1 MMRAS
6 LATAPTSGDWPVRGW
21 MWAAVL
27 TVALLARLIV
37 VALAPRE
44 IPWIDGRQYDEIA
57 RSLYQHHGYGMQ
69 TGRPPGYPTL
79 IAAIYGLLG
88 PDLVRL
94 RIVEA
99 LLGTLSVGVL
109 GAVGASLFGGPA
121 GLLAAGMAAANP
133 VLVLLPSTQY
143 SENTLVLLITLGFAA
158 AFAAWRRGGLAR
170 WALAGALF
178 GLALLTRPN
187 TVTLL
192 PGLALGLALAL
203 RRERRHWVLPLLTA
217 GVAALLVISPWVIRN
232 QRVHHRWYFVATGG
246 GRQFWY
252 GNNPATTGATNSVTP
267 FTPGL
272 LSELVLLPD
281 EVVRERLLYQR
292 GMEFVRQHPGRA
304 TWLYAVKLG
313 NLFALYPET
322 ISRSTFLTPASR
334 LCGSIASAVI
344 FLGALLALTRLRRT
358 PALWPMVG
366 GIVTFAL
373 ANAVFFTVM
382 RYRMAFEPCLLWMAG
397 LGWATTL
404 WRRGV
409 SPSNDNGPA

>member
-1 MMRAS
+1 MTRTS
-6 LATAPTSGDWPVRGW
+6 LATAPASGGRPVRGW

-27 TVALLARLIV
+27 AVALLARLVIV
-37 VALAPRE
+37 AVTPRE
-44 IPWIDGRQYDEIA
+44 IQWSDGREYDEIA
-57 RSLYQHHGYGMQ
+57 RSIYQHHGYGMQ
-69 TGRPPGYPTL
+69 TARPPGYPTL
-79 IAAIYGLLG
+79 IAAVYGLLG

-94 RIVEA
+94 RVVEA

-121 GLLAAGMAAANP
+121 GLLAAAMAAMNP
-133 VLVLLPSTQY
+133 VLALLPSTQY
-143 SENTLVLLITLGFAA
+143 SENTLVLLVTLGFAA

-178 GLALLTRPN
+178 GLVLLTRPN
-187 TVTLL
+187 AVTLL
-192 PGLALGLALAL
+192 PGLALGFALAL
-203 RRERRHWVLPLLTA
+203 RRERRRWVLPLLTA
-217 GVAALLVISPWVIRN
+217 GVAALLVLSPWIIRN
-232 QRVHHRWYFVATGG
+232 QRVHHHWFFVATGG

-252 GNNPATTGATNSVTP
+252 GNNLAATGASNSVTP
-267 FTPGL
+267 LDPDL
-272 LSELVLLPD
+272 LSELLRQPD
-281 EVVRERLLYQR
+281 QVVRERLQYER

-304 TWLYAVKLG
+304 AWLYAIKLG

-322 ISRSTFLTPASR
+322 YGRSTFLTPLSR
-334 LCGSIASAVI
+334 LCESLVSAVI
-344 FLGALLALTRLRRT
+344 FLGALLALSRLRRT

-373 ANAVFFTVM
+373 TNAVFFTVM

-404 WRRGV
+404 WRPSV
-409 SPSNDNGPA
+409 SP